1 MLIFYFI
8 FLGVAW
14 GGRFFSLDRF
24 FFTYFVERILFSRGR
39 RDGFDIVEA
48 FITHIP
54 LLTFS
59 SGAILF
65 LLFLRDKEPQHFT
78 MQLPL
83 LPTSWL
89 LLLLLPSLT
98 TAATPAA
105 TPATPATPAATASP
119 SPSPRFYSNTWAG
132 AAQVR
137 QNNTSPF
144 SSIEGTLILP
154 RLSLPSNPQNIV
166 DQYSFSYWIG
176 LDGYQSPGGSGLWQA
191 GVVGHIFPHN
201 NTRKYVGFW
210 EWIPDP
216 YEFVSVNDFPVLEGE
231 HVYVKLNVSSNGML
245 ATVRMENRN
254 SSKVITHTRSAPT
267 KWRGPSYS
275 IPGTSAEWIA
285 ESGTYENYTKQ
296 VLPDFGTVEFYDARA
311 FRRDG
316 TVVRAGDARTN
327 GLQMFENFWLDTEML
342 YSNAQVVEGETGV
355 RVEYIEEKCEECAVQ
370 CLAAGTCLNTTTSTG
385 S

>member
-1 MLIFYFI
+1 MLIFYF
-8 FLGVAW
+8 FGSLG
-14 GGRFFSLDRF
+14 GGRLFSLDRF
-24 FFTYFVERILFSRGR
+24 FFAYLLTERILLSLGR
-39 RDGFDIVEA
+39 RDRFDIVE
-48 FITHIP
+48 
-54 LLTFS
+54 LFS
-59 SGAILF
+59 RISLFCPSHLELF
-65 LLFLRDKEPQHFT
+65 LFSFLRDKEPQHFT

-83 LPTSWL
+83 LSTSW

-98 TAATPAA
+98 TAATP
-105 TPATPATPAATASP
+105 TPAAPATTASP
-119 SPSPRFYSNTWAG
+119 SPKPRFYSNTWAG

-154 RLSLPSNPQNIV
+154 RLSLPSNPQKTV

-216 YEFVSVNDFPVLEGE
+216 YEFVPVNEFLVLEGD
-231 HVYVKLNVSSNGML
+231 HVYVKLNVSSNGTV
-245 ATVRMENRN
+245 ATVYMENRN

-296 VLPDFGTVEFYDARA
+296 VLPDFGTVEFYDAKA

-327 GLQMFENFWLDTEML
+327 GLQMFENFWVDTEML

-355 RVEYIEEKCEECAVQ
+355 RVEYVEEKCEECAVQ

>member
-1 MLIFYFI
+1 MLIFWFFFSWGCLGREVLQPFHGFFCTYFI
-8 FLGVAW
+8 
-14 GGRFFSLDRF
+14 
-24 FFTYFVERILFSRGR
+24 ERIILSLGR
-39 RDGFDIVEA
+39 RDRFDIVEL
-48 FITHIP
+48 FFRISLFCPPH
-54 LLTFS
+54 LEQFFFFS
-59 SGAILF
+59 
-65 LLFLRDKEPQHFT
+65 FLRDKEPQHFI

-83 LPTSWL
+83 LSTSW

-98 TAATPAA
+98 TAATP
-105 TPATPATPAATASP
+105 TPAATTASP

-154 RLSLPSNPQNIV
+154 HLSLPSNPQKTV

-245 ATVRMENRN
+245 ATVYMENRN

-327 GLQMFENFWLDTEML
+327 GLQMFENFWVDTEML
-342 YSNAQVVEGETGV
+342 YSNAEVVEGETGV
-355 RVEYIEEKCEECAVQ
+355 RVEYVEEKCEECAVQ

>member
-1 MLIFYFI
+1 MLISYF
-8 FLGVAW
+8 FGSLG
-14 GGRFFSLDRF
+14 GGRFFSLFMDF
-24 FFTYFVERILFSRGR
+24 SSLTLQKGFYYLGGEETVSILERLLSS
-39 RDGFDIVEA
+39 
-48 FITHIP
+48 HIS
-54 LLTFS
+54 LLLSS
-59 SGAILF
+59 SGAICF
-65 LLFLRDKEPQHFT
+65 SSFLRDKEPQHFT

-83 LPTSWL
+83 LSTSW

-98 TAATPAA
+98 TAATP
-105 TPATPATPAATASP
+105 TPAAPATTASP

-154 RLSLPSNPQNIV
+154 RLSLPSNPQKTV

-216 YEFVSVNDFPVLEGE
+216 YEFVSVDDFPVLEGE
-231 HVYVKLNVSSNGML
+231 HVYVKLNVSSNGTV

-327 GLQMFENFWLDTEML
+327 GLQMFENFWVDSEML

>member
-1 MLIFYFI
+1 
-8 FLGVAW
+8 
-14 GGRFFSLDRF
+14 
-24 FFTYFVERILFSRGR
+24 
-39 RDGFDIVEA
+39 
-48 FITHIP
+48 
-54 LLTFS
+54 
-59 SGAILF
+59 
-65 LLFLRDKEPQHFT
+65 

-83 LPTSWL
+83 LSTSW

-98 TAATPAA
+98 TAATPA
-105 TPATPATPAATASP
+105 TATPAAPATTASP

-154 RLSLPSNPQNIV
+154 RLSLPSNPQKTV

-216 YEFVSVNDFPVLEGE
+216 YEFVPVNEFLVLEGE
-231 HVYVKLNVSSNGML
+231 HVFVKLNVSTNGML

-296 VLPDFGTVEFYDARA
+296 VLPDFGTVEFYDAKA

-327 GLQMFENFWLDTEML
+327 GLQMFENFWVDTEML
-342 YSNAQVVEGETGV
+342 YSNAEVVEGETGV

>member
-1 MLIFYFI
+1 MLIFYF
-8 FLGVAW
+8 FGSLG
-14 GGRFFSLDRF
+14 GGRFFGFWGF
-24 FFTYFVERILFSRGR
+24 FFTYFTERIAGKKSLGR
-39 RDGFDIVEA
+39 RDHFDIVEA
-48 FITHIP
+48 FVIAY
-54 LLTFS
+54 LS
-59 SGAILF
+59 SAIWSDFFFLF
-65 LLFLRDKEPQHFT
+65 LGDKEPQHFT

-89 LLLLLPSLT
+89 LLLMLPSLT
-98 TAATPAA
+98 TAATPA
-105 TPATPATPAATASP
+105 TPATPATTASP
-119 SPSPRFYSNTWAG
+119 SPKPRFYSNTWAG

-154 RLSLPSNPQNIV
+154 RLSLPSNPQKTV

-201 NTRKYVGFW
+201 NTRQYVGFW

-216 YEFVSVNDFPVLEGE
+216 YEFVTAEDDFPVLEGD
-231 HVYVKLNVSSNGML
+231 HVFVKLNVSTNGTV

-254 SSKVITHTRSAPT
+254 SSKSIEHTRSAPT

-327 GLQMFENFWLDTEML
+327 GLQMFENFWVDSEML
-342 YSNAQVVEGETGV
+342 YSNAEVVEGETGV
-355 RVEYIEEKCEECAVQ
+355 RVEYVEEKCEECAVQ

>member
-1 MLIFYFI
+1 MLIFW
-8 FLGVAW
+8 FLG
-14 GGRFFSLDRF
+14 GGSAAFRDFS
-24 FFTYFVERILFSRGR
+24 FTSLLTERILVSLGR
-39 RDGFDIVEA
+39 RDCFDIVEA
-48 FITHIP
+48 FSIAYP
-54 LLTFS
+54 SSALLIWS
-59 SGAILF
+59 NLF
-65 LLFLRDKEPQHFT
+65 FFFLRDKEPQHFT

-83 LPTSWL
+83 LSTSW

-105 TPATPATPAATASP
+105 TPAAATASP

-154 RLSLPSNPQNIV
+154 HLSLPNNPQKTV

-216 YEFVSVNDFPVLEGE
+216 YEFVTAEDDFPVLEGE
-231 HVYVKLNVSSNGML
+231 HVYVKLNVSTNGTL

-296 VLPDFGTVEFYDARA
+296 VLPDFGTVEFYDAKA

-327 GLQMFENFWLDTEML
+327 GLQMFENFWVDTEML
-342 YSNAQVVEGETGV
+342 YSNAEVVEGETGV

>member
-1 MLIFYFI
+1 
-8 FLGVAW
+8 
-14 GGRFFSLDRF
+14 
-24 FFTYFVERILFSRGR
+24 
-39 RDGFDIVEA
+39 
-48 FITHIP
+48 
-54 LLTFS
+54 
-59 SGAILF
+59 
-65 LLFLRDKEPQHFT
+65 
-78 MQLPL
+78 MQLAL
-83 LPTSWL
+83 LSTSWL

-98 TAATPAA
+98 TA
-105 TPATPATPAATASP
+105 TPATPATTASP

-154 RLSLPSNPQNIV
+154 RLSLPSNPQKTV

-176 LDGYQSPGGSGLWQA
+176 LDGYKSPGGSGLWQA

-201 NTRKYVGFW
+201 NTRQYVGFW

-216 YEFVSVNDFPVLEGE
+216 YEFVSADEFLVLEGD
-231 HVYVKLNVSSNGML
+231 HVYVKLNVSTNGTV

-296 VLPDFGTVEFYDARA
+296 VLPDFGTVEFYDAKA

-327 GLQMFENFWLDTEML
+327 GLQMFENFWVDTEML

-355 RVEYIEEKCEECAVQ
+355 RVEYIEEKCEQCAVQ

>member
-1 MLIFYFI
+1 
-8 FLGVAW
+8 
-14 GGRFFSLDRF
+14 
-24 FFTYFVERILFSRGR
+24 
-39 RDGFDIVEA
+39 
-48 FITHIP
+48 
-54 LLTFS
+54 
-59 SGAILF
+59 
-65 LLFLRDKEPQHFT
+65 

-83 LPTSWL
+83 LSTSWL

-98 TAATPAA
+98 TAATP
-105 TPATPATPAATASP
+105 TPATPAAPATTASP
-119 SPSPRFYSNTWAG
+119 SPKPRFYSNTWAG

-144 SSIEGTLILP
+144 SAIEGTLILP
-154 RLSLPSNPQNIV
+154 RLSLPSNPQKTV

-216 YEFVSVNDFPVLEGE
+216 YEFVTAEDDFPVLEGE
-231 HVYVKLNVSSNGML
+231 HVFVKLNVSSNGTV
-245 ATVRMENRN
+245 ATVYMENRN

-327 GLQMFENFWLDTEML
+327 GLQMFENFWVDTEML
-342 YSNAQVVEGETGV
+342 YSNAEVVEGETGV
-355 RVEYIEEKCEECAVQ
+355 RVEYVEEKCEECAVQ

-385 S
+385 